1 MSIRVDV
8 DPREDVLPLRKQAFF
23 FFGMGVLLWW
33 GSRQNYLLFHSVV
46 EIGSVVVACLMG
58 FLALSIPKGE
68 RNPLACGIGA
78 LYLVVAAV
86 DVLHTLAY
94 KGMGVFTGFSAN
106 LPTQLWILA
115 RILESAGL
123 LAVIL
128 FHSRRLFF
136 PAFSTVLLLFSIAGL
151 AAVFSGRFPDCYLPE
166 TGLTFFKIFAEW
178 GISAVLVLSA
188 VIVFRSEN
196 PVLRPFRRALA
207 ASLFLT
213 VASEMSFTL
222 YTDVYGA
229 MNMLG
234 HLFKAASFYVLLV
247 GVVRKSLENPLFTVY
262 LPVLHGQQEFLKG
275 LSGPSFL
282 LDARGL
288 VVLSNRDVPS
298 GTPLEEALP
307 EGLRRQA
314 EEWLQEVKN
323 GKDVLRREIS
333 FDGTDLLVTV
343 RGLKDL
349 EGKFSGA
356 AFVSLD
362 LTEQRKN
369 TARVRF
375 LSSIVENSLNE
386 IYVLDPH
393 MLRFEYAN
401 RGALEALGLRPGE
414 ILGRTLLDIAPNLTL
429 EQLLERID
437 PICSGRQETVSFVE
451 QHRKS
456 DGGLYEV
463 FLRLQGFGEGADR
476 KIVAMGLDVSRRVR
490 TLSTLRE
497 TNAMLA
503 QLFENAPVGMF
514 YCDKEGRVLKVNRA
528 ALRMFGYRKDEV
540 LKKTVEEILV
550 PEADREISLG
560 HWKIL
565 FGEGRSIL
573 LEATRRKKDG
583 SSLPIRVIGVP
594 VFVKGEAKGAY
605 LLYVDLTAERE
616 ARKATERLNRL
627 LEAQVREERRVWE
640 ETIKVLARATEL
652 RDPYTAGHQR
662 RVASLARAIAEEIGM
677 EPEACHR
684 VEMAATIHDVGK
696 IEVPSEILVKPGAL
710 SPLERGLIQLH
721 CEAGREI
728 LEDVVLSWP
737 LAGDRLPAPRAPGRL
752 GIPAGPER
760 RRDSPRGPDYRG
772 SRHCRGHGLAPA
784 LPSREGH
791 RRSHGGNRAW
801 AWSPIRSRRV

>member
-1 MSIRVDV
+1 
-8 DPREDVLPLRKQAFF
+8 
-23 FFGMGVLLWW
+23 
-33 GSRQNYLLFHSVV
+33 
-46 EIGSVVVACLMG
+46 
-58 FLALSIPKGE
+58 
-68 RNPLACGIGA
+68 
-78 LYLVVAAV
+78 
-86 DVLHTLAY
+86 
-94 KGMGVFTGFSAN
+94 
-106 LPTQLWILA
+106 
-115 RILESAGL
+115 
-123 LAVIL
+123 
-128 FHSRRLFF
+128 
-136 PAFSTVLLLFSIAGL
+136 
-151 AAVFSGRFPDCYLPE
+151 
-166 TGLTFFKIFAEW
+166 
-178 GISAVLVLSA
+178 
-188 VIVFRSEN
+188 
-196 PVLRPFRRALA
+196 
-207 ASLFLT
+207 
-213 VASEMSFTL
+213 
-222 YTDVYGA
+222 
-229 MNMLG
+229 
-234 HLFKAASFYVLLV
+234 
-247 GVVRKSLENPLFTVY
+247 
-262 LPVLHGQQEFLKG
+262 
-275 LSGPSFL
+275 
-282 LDARGL
+282 
-288 VVLSNRDVPS
+288 
-298 GTPLEEALP
+298 
-307 EGLRRQA
+307 
-314 EEWLQEVKN
+314 
-323 GKDVLRREIS
+323 IS

-414 ILGRTLLDIAPNLTL
+414 ILGRTPLDIAPNLTR
-429 EQLLERID
+429 EQLLERIA
-437 PICSGRQETVSFVE
+437 PICSERQETVSFVE
-451 QHRKS
+451 QHGNKS
-456 DGGLYEV
+456 DGSLYEV

-476 KIVAMGLDVSRRVR
+476 KIVAMGLDLSRRVR

-514 YCDKEGRVLKVNRA
+514 YCDKEGRILKVNRA
-528 ALRMFGYRKDEV
+528 ALRMFGYRKGEV
-540 LKKTVEEILV
+540 LKRTVEEILV

-560 HWKIL
+560 HWKTF

-583 SSLPIRVIGVP
+583 SSLPIRVIGIP